1 MLCSLR
7 RTKITHRAPSKGYPS
22 RKYSLIHKSSLMTV
36 PFEDLKEKSR
46 ECIPHL
52 EYVVISKV
60 NQLTFFECLLG
71 TRHCN
76 NVFTYFNSQEFC
88 EVI

>member
-1 MLCSLR
+1 MFVNPKR
-7 RTKITHRAPSKGYPS
+7 
-22 RKYSLIHKSSLMTV
+22 HKSSLMTV

-71 TRHCN
+71 ARHCN
-76 NVFTYFNSQEFC
+76 NVFTYFNSQEFY
-88 EVI
+88 EVIYNYYPYFAHE